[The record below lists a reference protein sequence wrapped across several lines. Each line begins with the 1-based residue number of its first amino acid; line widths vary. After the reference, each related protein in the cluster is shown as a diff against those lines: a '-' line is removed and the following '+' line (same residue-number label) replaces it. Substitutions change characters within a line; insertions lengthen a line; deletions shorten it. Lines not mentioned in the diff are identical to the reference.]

1 MFTGTSSASDHSPVI
16 HLHLTAA
23 SSKTTGK
30 GASPSPSSSDL
41 KAQTQLLRRISDVA
55 LSKYGVLLSV
65 PLYSCL
71 DRVQPLPSLRLLVP
85 ATLSDKEVATVV
97 AAVKGATKEL
107 LG

>member
-1 MFTGTSSASDHSPVI
+1 MFTGTSSASNHSPVI

-23 SSKTTGK
+23 SSKTTSK
-30 GASPSPSSSDL
+30 GASNSSSSDL

-85 ATLSDKEVATVV
+85 ATLSDKELAVVV
-97 AAVKGATKEL
+97 AAVKGAAKEV

>member
-23 SSKTTGK
+23 AKTTSK
-30 GASPSPSSSDL
+30 GASTSPLASDL

-55 LSKYGVLLSV
+55 LAKYGVLLSV

-85 ATLSDKEVATVV
+85 ATLSDKEVAAVV
-97 AAVKGATKEL
+97 AAVKGAAKEV